1 MTVVRELLAA
11 PVRLDQSCVGSKL
24 CWIKAVLDQS
34 CVGSLERL
42 SAVEDSMFGVHLCSH
57 YAG

>member
-11 PVRLDQSCVGSKL
+11 LVRLDQRCVGSVL
-24 CWIKAVLDQS
+24 CWISAAL
-34 CVGSLERL
+34 GSVERL
-42 SAVEDSMFGVHLCSH
+42 GAVEDSMFGVHLCSH